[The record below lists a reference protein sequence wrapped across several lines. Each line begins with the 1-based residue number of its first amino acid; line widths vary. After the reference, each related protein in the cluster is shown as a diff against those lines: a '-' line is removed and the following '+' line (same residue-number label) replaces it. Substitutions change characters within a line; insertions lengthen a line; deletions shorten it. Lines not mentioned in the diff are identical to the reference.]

1 MAWDLPYCGAMSP
14 APETR
19 PWFTS
24 PLLPT
29 VLCLAGITALL
40 LDGLTPWRTF
50 TRRRSWTTV
59 KGRLASAV
67 ERRSKVRSS
76 AAGQSRLEYLIK
88 RPQQVVTSKVV
99 TRGWP
104 LKQKKRIW
112 LVRITYTFP
121 WKTGRITKIGDS
133 PAREFD
139 SQKEA
144 AAYVSGRVHEG
155 AVRVWVNPKNPK
167 EATAFLDYP
176 SLLTIVLGFAMIGL
190 GALWLIVALLLRRA
204 HVRQGVV

>member
-1 MAWDLPYCGAMSP
+1 MP
-14 APETR
+14 PETTR

-40 LDGLTPWRTF
+40 LDGLTPWQTF

-59 KGRLASAV
+59 KGRLASSV
-67 ERRSKVRSS
+67 ERRTKLRSS
-76 AAGQSRLEYLIK
+76 ARGETRMEYLAK
-88 RPQQVVTSKVV
+88 RSQRRVFSKVV

-104 LKQKKRIW
+104 LKTKKRVWIA
-112 LVRITYTFP
+112 RITYTYT
-121 WKTGRITKIGDS
+121 WKTGRITRVADS

-139 SQKEA
+139 SAQDA
-144 AAYVSGRVHEG
+144 QAYLAKRLNKG
-155 AVRVWVNPKNPK
+155 AVRVWVNPKDPR

-176 SLLTIVLGFAMIGL
+176 SVLTLVLGFVMLGFGMI
-190 GALWLIVALLLRRA
+190 WLMLAFLLRRA
-204 HVRQGVV
+204 HVRQEGL